1 VTAVS
6 ARLFIILTRPEIE
19 TFLSFIPQM
28 VPPEIKLSQISRTSM
43 LKMKKSNGY
52 FRNNDYSSSLKSGQK
67 HRGSVPPEAYY
78 KNYLSLYN
86 NLFNKTNLSKEE
98 FKKLMSCATNVP
110 RIVRNTG
117 GEYSDLENGVFEFIR
132 LHKCGNKSCDG
143 FATRKCSL
151 CKNVRYCDSECQEM
165 DFSKHSR
172 LCPALKHDKDRA
184 FFVGRIIQ
192 EELQSRKEK
201 EPKLV
206 AFESFLSILF
216 SKIFLLFSDLLLDEN
231 FPKSGA
237 FMREEIKKR
246 CQTEGNIDL
255 ENLRNLRNENMT
267 AVGIEALLLQI
278 ELEWIEEE
286 DEKKFLS
293 KFHNLVKNE
302 QEKINEEKRKSRPV
316 PKPSFLKKLEAKIIY
331 LLDLVAWPTLVLW
344 LLFQYRPSDV
354 DWVPGIENFWAV
366 TFTQIFLKS
375 NSKRDFL
382 LFVVSHYTLYK
393 HFITWIWIYYPTLG
407 WVSCIF
413 YIVLTIFF
421 LL

>member
-1 VTAVS
+1 
-6 ARLFIILTRPEIE
+6 
-19 TFLSFIPQM
+19 
-28 VPPEIKLSQISRTSM
+28 
-43 LKMKKSNGY
+43 
-52 FRNNDYSSSLKSGQK
+52 
-67 HRGSVPPEAYY
+67 
-78 KNYLSLYN
+78 
-86 NLFNKTNLSKEE
+86 
-98 FKKLMSCATNVP
+98 
-110 RIVRNTG
+110 
-117 GEYSDLENGVFEFIR
+117 
-132 LHKCGNKSCDG
+132 
-143 FATRKCSL
+143 
-151 CKNVRYCDSECQEM
+151 
-165 DFSKHSR
+165 
-172 LCPALKHDKDRA
+172 
-184 FFVGRIIQ
+184 
-192 EELQSRKEK
+192 
-201 EPKLV
+201 
-206 AFESFLSILF
+206 
-216 SKIFLLFSDLLLDEN
+216 
-231 FPKSGA
+231 
-237 FMREEIKKR
+237 MREEIKKR

-278 ELEWIEEE
+278 ELEWIKEEE
-286 DEKKFLS
+286 EEKFLS